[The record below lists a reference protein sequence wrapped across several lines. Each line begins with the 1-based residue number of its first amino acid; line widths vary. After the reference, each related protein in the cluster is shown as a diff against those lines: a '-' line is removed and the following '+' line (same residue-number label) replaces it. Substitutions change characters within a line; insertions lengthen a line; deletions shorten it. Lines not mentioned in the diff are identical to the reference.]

1 MHSIHS
7 VLHLFILLTYTQQM
21 TPKFHPFL
29 KNTPIY
35 ILMEYRIQCMN
46 IIKYSRKIITYEYS
60 QYTLYIQQFEPS
72 TSPVQ
77 NNGTAVKRQIICF
90 LTAITV
96 LIAVLLYNIYLYS
109 SIYSKHTFYIRSIP
123 DKPQVLCAVS
133 TQHRCKNS
141 IFE

>member
-21 TPKFHPFL
+21 TPKFHLFL

-35 ILMEYRIQCMN
+35 MLTEYHMQCMN
-46 IIKYSRKIITYEYS
+46 IIKKISGIITYKYS
-60 QYTLYIQQFEPS
+60 LYSVDIQHNKPFPIFAETNRS
-72 TSPVQ
+72 I
-77 NNGTAVKRQIICF
+77 VKKQIIW
-90 LTAITV
+90 LLSAILV
-96 LIAVLLYNIYLYS
+96 QIVVLLYNIYLCS
-109 SIYSKHTFYIRSIP
+109 SIYHKHTFYIRSIP

-141 IFE
+141 ISE